1 MKALSIAAT
10 GMQAQKTN
18 VEVTSNNISN
28 MNTTGFKAY
37 RPEFQDLLY
46 QSHDRSGS
54 LTSQTGSIKPVGVDV
69 GLGVR
74 AAGVTRISTQGSL
87 SKSDNDLDL
96 AVDGKGLFQV
106 NMPDGSTA
114 YTRAGAFQ
122 LSPEGMIVTNEGHE
136 IAPGIVVPENTVDL
150 SINQEGVVSA
160 FVGGETEPQELGQF
174 NLTTFTNEAGLKALG
189 GNLLQETP
197 ASGGPINGVPGDPGF
212 GRLRQGYVEESNVST
227 IQEITSLI
235 SAQRAYEM
243 NSKVVET
250 ADQMMSTSS
259 NMR

>member
-10 GMQAQKTN
+10 GMQAQQFN
-18 VEVTSNNISN
+18 VEVTSNNIAN
-28 MNTTGFKAY
+28 MNTTGFKTRRA
-37 RPEFQDLLY
+37 EFQDLMY
-46 QSHDRSGS
+46 QSQDRSGS
-54 LTSQTGSIKPVGVDV
+54 LTSNSGTIRPVGVDV

-74 AAGVTRISTQGSL
+74 AAGVTRIGTQGSL
-87 SKSDNDLDL
+87 ANTDNKLDL
-96 AVDGKGLFQV
+96 AIDGQGLFQV
-106 NMPDGSTA
+106 NMPDGTTA

-136 IAPGIVVPENTVDL
+136 VAPGIAVPENTVDIE
-150 SINQEGVVSA
+150 INQQGVVMA
-160 FVGGETEPQELGQF
+160 YVGNDTEPQELGQ
-174 NLTTFTNEAGLKALG
+174 LTIATFTNEAGLKALG

-197 ASGGPINGVPGDPGF
+197 ASGAAINGEPGEPGF
-212 GRLRQGYVEESNVST
+212 GRLMQGYVEQSNVST
-227 IQEITSLI
+227 IQEITKLI

>member
-18 VEVTSNNISN
+18 VEVTSNNIAN
-28 MNTTGFKAY
+28 MNTTGFKGRRA
-37 RPEFQDLLY
+37 EFQDLLY
-46 QSHDRSGS
+46 QKHDRSGA
-54 LTSQTGSIKPVGVDV
+54 LTAEGGSIRPVGVDV

-87 SKSDNDLDL
+87 AKTDNDLDM
-96 AVDGKGLFQV
+96 AIDGRGLFQV

-136 IAPGIVVPENTVDL
+136 VAPGIVVPEETVDV

-160 FVGGETEPQELGQF
+160 FVDGELEPQELGQIT
-174 NLTTFTNEAGLKALG
+174 LTNFTNEAGLEALG

-197 ASGGPINGVPGDPGF
+197 ASGAPIAGVPGDPGF
-212 GRLRQGYVEESNVST
+212 GGIRQGYVEESNVST

-259 NMR
+259 NIR